1 MRRVVEEVVVTDP
14 LGIHA
19 RPAAALAVAVG
30 RSGARVTV
38 ALGAKKASGK
48 SVIGLLSLGAA
59 HNSTITAEI
68 EGEDDAIGAVIVAL
82 HTFLAPEPQR

>member
-1 MRRVVEEVVVTDP
+1 VKRVVEDVVVTDP
-14 LGIHA
+14 LGVHA

-38 ALGAKKASGK
+38 ALGAKKTSAAS
-48 SVIGLLSLGAA
+48 VVGLLSLGAA

-68 EGEDDAIGAVIVAL
+68 EGEDEAVATAIAAL
-82 HTFLAPEPQR
+82 HTYLRPQSQT